1 MDLRPDLFPDRRS
14 EGRRTTPVAGGHVAE
29 AQGPVRAGPRGTS
42 LIAAQCKQCGAD
54 VVRGKGAWRHS
65 TWPQ

>member
-1 MDLRPDLFPDRRS
+1 MDLRPDLFPDRRQ
-14 EGRRTTPVAGGHVAE
+14 EGRRTAPVSHAAE

-54 VVRGKGAWRHS
+54 VVRGRGAWRDS
-65 TWPQ
+65 TW